1 MALSLMS
8 SAEAQV
14 KKRWKT
20 VSEHRQNQKVI
31 KREGKRAGAREGGG
45 RTLKVGNGT
54 SNEVLLGLAVS
65 KRLEDVRLNSL
76 DEVGL
81 LGLSHGLLVSDPRV
95 ENGLGLGGQGGL
107 LSKGEVLG
115 LESGGLLMEQT

>member
-1 MALSLMS
+1 MGT
-8 SAEAQV
+8 
-14 KKRWKT
+14 K
-20 VSEHRQNQKVI
+20 
-31 KREGKRAGAREGGG
+31 EGRGG

-65 KRLEDVRLNSL
+65 ERLEDVRLNSL

-95 ENGLGLGGQGGL
+95 EDGLGLGGQGGL
-107 LSKGEVLG
+107 LSEGEVLG